1 MTRIL
6 IVDDHDIV
14 REGLR
19 QIVSETEDI
28 SVSGEART
36 GAEALEKLREGGCD
50 LVILDLN
57 LPDRPGLD
65 VLSQIRALYPRLPV
79 LVLSMHREA
88 SYASRALH
96 AGAAGYISKDHA
108 REFLVAAIRRLRQ
121 GERFLPP
128 ALAESIAFELMDTGR
143 RVKHEVLSDRE
154 FTIFCMIAAGKPP
167 RQIASELGVS
177 VKTVGTHRSR
187 ILQKMTLRNN
197 AEIVQY
203 AIEHNLLN

>member
-28 SVSGEART
+28 SVGGEART

-65 VLSQIRALYPRLPV
+65 VLSQIHALYPRLPV

-96 AGAAGYISKDHA
+96 AGAAGYVSKDHA

-143 RVKHEVLSDRE
+143 RAKHEVLSDRE

-203 AIEHNLLN
+203 AIEHNLLS